1 MVNLDLFALNVDILL
16 NKMTNYWGR
25 FIRSMD
31 QELLIEIES
40 SFGSM
45 PVISY
50 IPNFHV
56 WLFPLQCSAIS
67 SQSMKTEYHVQDI

>member
-1 MVNLDLFALNVDILL
+1 MVNLELFALNVDILL

-31 QELLIEIES
+31 QELLIEIEA

-56 WLFPLQCSAIS
+56 
-67 SQSMKTEYHVQDI
+67 